1 MAGFNELATAAKK
14 EGALDL
20 KHKELIAIAI
30 AVSLK
35 CTGCI
40 GFHVQSFVKLNGTR
54 EELSEALA
62 MAVYMGGGPSIVHSA
77 EALSAFD
84 EFIQQT
90 DEHKKIS

>member
-1 MAGFNELATAAKK
+1 MTGFNEFATAAKK

-30 AVSLK
+30 AVSVK

-77 EALSAFD
+77 EALSAYD
-84 EFIQQT
+84 EFVLST
-90 DEHKKIS
+90 SAHKKQS